1 VVEKKALFLYKGFAT
16 NTYKKG
22 EAPVKM
28 EITVAEAMEL
38 NNEIRHQPESLLEMV
53 RNDVKETV
61 GRYLSELMETE
72 LTGFLG
78 RDRYVRIEGE
88 HNHRNGSC
96 GRKFTLKGIGE
107 VGLRVPRDRKG
118 EFATQ
123 VLPRS
128 RQYEDA
134 LRRDI
139 CAMFLGGVS
148 TRTLAMMS
156 QRLIGRK
163 ISPMEVSKAT
173 QELTGAVEA
182 WRERDLSSEPI
193 KYLYVDGT
201 LFSMRIDGSVE
212 KVPVLVV
219 IGVTEEG
226 HRTILAVQS
235 GDKESASS
243 WRELFK
249 DIKRRGLDPS
259 RVVLGVMDGLP
270 GLERVF
276 AEEFTNAKVQ
286 RCQIHVARNVLAKV
300 PRKLKKT
307 VSDEVRSIF
316 YASSKSKALGFFEQF
331 KNRWSNE
338 LPSAVKCLE
347 NSLDACLTYLQFPEE
362 EWICLRT
369 TNVIE
374 RVNKEFKRRT
384 KPMEIV
390 AGERACYTLLAFVC
404 LRMELRW
411 RSKPIGNVAKNLPFF
426 RELAEMNFTQNS

>member
-1 VVEKKALFLYKGFAT
+1 M
-16 NTYKKG
+16 
-22 EAPVKM
+22 KM

-38 NNEIRHQPESLLEMV
+38 INEIRHPDGLYEMI
-53 RNDVKETV
+53 RGNVKETV
-61 GRYLSELMETE
+61 GQYLSELMETE

-78 RDRYVRIEGE
+78 RDPYVRVKGNS
-88 HNHRNGSC
+88 NHRNGSY

-107 VGLRVPRDRKG
+107 VALRVPRDRRG

-128 RQYEDA
+128 KQYEDA
-134 LRRDI
+134 LRHDL
-139 CAMFLGGVS
+139 CAMFLSGVS

-163 ISPMEVSKAT
+163 ISPMEVSKAS
-173 QELTGAVEA
+173 QELAQAVEA
-182 WRERDLSSEPI
+182 WRERDLSSEPV

-212 KVPVLVV
+212 KVPILVV
-219 IGVTEEG
+219 IGVNEDG

-235 GDKESASS
+235 GDKESAST

-249 DIKRRGLDPS
+249 DLKRRGLDSS

-276 AEEFTNAKVQ
+276 AEEFVNAKVQ

-316 YASSKSKALGFFEQF
+316 YASSKNKALKFFEEF
-331 KNRWSNE
+331 KSRWSNE

-369 TNVIE
+369 TNIIE

-390 AGERACYTLLAFVC
+390 AGERSCYTLLAFVC

-426 RELAEMNFTQNS
+426 KELADEFHTK